1 MIQALIKSWRNR
13 FHMGRQNRIT
23 DRCLPASADRLEQ
36 LLRALLKGKG
46 GSTGLAARD
55 VALETALENLEMN
68 KVDSALQLPWLS
80 FCWGSFLA
88 F

>member
-1 MIQALIKSWRNR
+1 VP
-13 FHMGRQNRIT
+13 
-23 DRCLPASADRLEQ
+23 PASADRLEQ

-68 KVDSALQLPWLS
+68 KVDSALQLP
-80 FCWGSFLA
+80 
-88 F
+88 